1 MPNSVSAEIIYIK
14 HRAAIAG
21 HVTDAITSGG
31 ILGATVEV
39 VGKNL
44 HTKTREDGFFYF
56 VDLEKGQYDL
66 SVLVPQ
72 GSRSCYGGSD
82 NEPTKTI
89 TGTIVESDG
98 KPIFDLKANV
108 RLSPTSVVGYVKR
121 SDNALPIPNA
131 IVKLLVSEIQIF
143 TDKDGKYILSGV
155 PTGNYTIQVSANDIG
170 TNKEFATQTQ
180 LVTFTA
186 GKETS
191 AQDILLQL
199 SASST

>member
-21 HVTDAITSGG
+21 HLTDAITSGG
-31 ILGATVEV
+31 IVDAAIEV

-72 GSRSCYGGSD
+72 GSRIYYGGSD
-82 NEPTKTI
+82 EKPTATI
-89 TGTIVESDG
+89 PGVIVQGDG

-108 RLSPTSVVGYVKR
+108 ALSPIRNV
-121 SDNALPIPNA
+121 
-131 IVKLLVSEIQIF
+131 
-143 TDKDGKYILSGV
+143 
-155 PTGNYTIQVSANDIG
+155 
-170 TNKEFATQTQ
+170 
-180 LVTFTA
+180 
-186 GKETS
+186 
-191 AQDILLQL
+191 ILLSVIL
-199 SASST
+199 IVDIFVSSPILAVC

>member
-44 HTKTREDGFFYF
+44 RTQTREDGFFYF
-56 VDLEKGQYDL
+56 VDLEKGQYEL

-72 GSRSCYGGSD
+72 GSRIYYGGSD
-82 NEPTKTI
+82 DQPTATI
-89 TGTIVESDG
+89 PGVIVQGDG

-108 RLSPTSVVGYVKR
+108 ALSPIKSV
-121 SDNALPIPNA
+121 
-131 IVKLLVSEIQIF
+131 
-143 TDKDGKYILSGV
+143 
-155 PTGNYTIQVSANDIG
+155 
-170 TNKEFATQTQ
+170 
-180 LVTFTA
+180 
-186 GKETS
+186 
-191 AQDILLQL
+191 ILLFVIL
-199 SASST
+199 IVNIFVSSPSLAVC